1 MRNVCCGARAPR
13 LGSPRPGLQDPDGEL
28 SPGHAA
34 DIVLIPARSLLED
47 LLEATPTD
55 LLYAVVHR
63 ARGPMVSDVL
73 VEGQLVASD
82 GASTLV
88 DEHELNYEV
97 ERARSFWQDRFDL
110 PAGVGGVWFP
120 PPAPEAR
127 RAPGAHA
134 GEPRPT
140 PRRAS
145 RRAPEKPSSHG
156 ATKSLDHPCTP
167 CPHGLLCV
175 P

>member
-1 MRNVCCGARAPR
+1 MSVVERG
-13 LGSPRPGLQDPDGEL
+13 RPGWVLPAQASRIPIGEL

-34 DIVLIPARSLLED
+34 DIVLIPARSLLD
-47 LLEATPTD
+47 PLLEAPPTD

-97 ERARSFWQDRFDL
+97 ERARSFWQYRFDL
-110 PAGVGGVWFP
+110 PADAGGVWFP
-120 PPAPEAR
+120 PPPPEAR
-127 RAPGAHA
+127 
-134 GEPRPT
+134 
-140 PRRAS
+140 
-145 RRAPEKPSSHG
+145 
-156 ATKSLDHPCTP
+156 
-167 CPHGLLCV
+167 
-175 P
+175 